1 MRALKAAVVIMGVLI
16 IVGVM
21 FVGTVIVRRS
31 LAPAPG
37 AAGTRVA
44 EMVLDEPGDGFRLTV
59 GEAQPRPQL
68 AGDTRALARPGQFV
82 QVQVPGFYLRR
93 PLSVYDWQAAENGD
107 EPVGHA

>member
-37 AAGTRVA
+37 TAGTRVA
-44 EMVLDEPGDGFRLTV
+44 EMVLDEPPGTHIAEISPLPEGTALRLEGGGPDRV
-59 GEAQPRPQL
+59 VVVDLRSGRRLGSVRL
-68 AGDTRALARPGQFV
+68 A
-82 QVQVPGFYLRR
+82 
-93 PLSVYDWQAAENGD
+93 
-107 EPVGHA
+107 H